1 MSAPAVYTVKTLA
14 AACGISERQV
24 VRHAKAGTLRLNQ
37 AREKIPGVGVI
48 FKAGLA
54 ERFVA
59 AMRAKHVDGR
69 EAA

>member
-1 MSAPAVYTVKTLA
+1 MPGRPATH
-14 AACGISERQV
+14 RMP
-24 VRHAKAGTLRLNQ
+24 RHAKAGTLRLNQ

-59 AMRAKHVDGR
+59 AMQAKHKAGK
-69 EAA
+69 EGIAA